1 MFQLCCKDWAHFLSS
16 YSPSRFVIESTFDG
30 KWRWGCEGAHRES
43 QIGAIFKEL
52 TDDVERNE
60 KENENYNKINAEI
73 TKECQ
78 TWRMNWEKK
87 KLFFLWFM
95 TFSKVTTDKE
105 GLGECVWWGKETE
118 ILAGRVE
125 SMGLVAEVVVARM
138 KISWILSKG
147 GRQMIYLSFHF
158 QYCLSPSSGFQAKLG
173 EMGSGIMPSRGNHLA
188 NASHALALRFILME
202 TICH

>member
-1 MFQLCCKDWAHFLSS
+1 MRLWG
-16 YSPSRFVIESTFDG
+16 STQGKPNWSNIQRTDRWCWKKWEG
-30 KWRWGCEGAHRES
+30 KWKLQQDQCRNNQRMPNM
-43 QIGAIFKEL
+43 KNEL
-52 TDDVERNE
+52 R
-60 KENENYNKINAEI
+60 
-73 TKECQ
+73 
-78 TWRMNWEKK
+78 KK

-173 EMGSGIMPSRGNHLA
+173 EMGSGIMPSWGNHLA